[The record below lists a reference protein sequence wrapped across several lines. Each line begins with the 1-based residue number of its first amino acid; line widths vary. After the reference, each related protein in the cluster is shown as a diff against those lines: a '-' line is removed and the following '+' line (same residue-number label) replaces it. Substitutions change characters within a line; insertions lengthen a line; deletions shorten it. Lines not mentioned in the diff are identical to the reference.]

1 MRKPNGYDELTQRQE
16 LSPLTEKGLSKQN
29 SACRWGYSEIAFM
42 MWQNFLT
49 RKGVRVCFFYVC
61 LLLLMMFY
69 SMEVTFHQ
77 LLCCDFHTS
86 SRKLLRDVARA
97 TSPEV
102 EMDIYLHCE

>member
-49 RKGVRVCFFYVC
+49 RKGVRVCFFLYLPVAADDV
-61 LLLLMMFY
+61 LFY
-69 SMEVTFHQ
+69 GS
-77 LLCCDFHTS
+77 DIS
-86 SRKLLRDVARA
+86 STVML
-97 TSPEV
+97 
-102 EMDIYLHCE
+102 